1 MTVDTQ
7 ALRAKMTYH
16 NLIQKDMAQ
25 ALGVTRTTLN
35 IKLQTGD
42 FKISEIHRLMETIPL
57 SMKEVEEIAIA
68 QGVKDTQ
75 TMMAEALA
83 TFSKMIP
90 EGKTSMLQDIESN
103 RKTEVEMFAST
114 VIELGEKHNIPTPYN
129 KVLKDMIEIIETKSI
144 NDDQ

>member
-57 SMKEVEEIAIA
+57 SMKEVEEIFF
-68 QGVKDTQ
+68 VK
-75 TMMAEALA
+75 
-83 TFSKMIP
+83 
-90 EGKTSMLQDIESN
+90 
-103 RKTEVEMFAST
+103 
-114 VIELGEKHNIPTPYN
+114 
-129 KVLKDMIEIIETKSI
+129 
-144 NDDQ
+144 